1 MKAKILVTMGVFAFL
16 ALMSVYGQQSTI
28 KATID
33 FPFMVG
39 NKTLPAGPYE
49 FVRDADAQSFAVR
62 GGGNTAVIAIIT
74 RFARELHTTMQDA
87 HVVFD
92 QVNGNYMLSEVV
104 IPGEDG
110 YMLLA
115 TKETHTHKVMNIKY

>member
-1 MKAKILVTMGVFAFL
+1 MKAKVFVTVGIFAFL
-16 ALMSVYGQQSTI
+16 ALMSVYGQQSMI

-62 GGGNTAVIAIIT
+62 GGGNTAVIGIIT
-74 RFARELHTTMQDA
+74 RFARELHTTPQDA

-92 QVNGNYMLSEVV
+92 VVGGTHMLSEIV

-115 TKETHTHKVMNIKY
+115 TKEKHEHKVMNIKF

>member
-1 MKAKILVTMGVFAFL
+1 MKAKAFVTVGIFAFL
-16 ALMSVYGQQSTI
+16 ALLSVYGQQSMV

-39 NKTLPAGPYE
+39 SKSLPAGSYD
-49 FVRDADAQSFAVR
+49 FVRDSDGQAFVVR
-62 GGGNTAVIAIIT
+62 GGGESAVIPIIT

-92 QVNGNYMLSEVV
+92 VVDGVYKLSEVV

-115 TKETHTHKVMNIKY
+115 TKEKHEHKVMNIKY

>member
-1 MKAKILVTMGVFAFL
+1 MKAKILAVTGIFAIL
-16 ALMSVYGQQSTI
+16 AVMSVYGQQSMI
-28 KATID
+28 KATVD

-49 FVRDADAQSFAVR
+49 FARDADAQSFVVR
-62 GGGNTAVIAIIT
+62 GGGNSAVIGVIT
-74 RFARELHTTMQDA
+74 RFARELHTTPQDA

-92 QVNGNYMLSEVV
+92 VLDGTYRLSEIV

-115 TKETHTHKVMNIKY
+115 TKEKHEHKVMNIKF

>member
-1 MKAKILVTMGVFAFL
+1 MKAKVFVTVGIFAFL
-16 ALMSVYGQQSTI
+16 ALMSVYGQQSMI
-28 KATID
+28 KATLD

-62 GGGNTAVIAIIT
+62 GGNTTAVIGIIT
-74 RFARELHTTMQDA
+74 RFARELHTTPQDA

-92 QVNGNYMLSEVV
+92 VVGGTYMLSEIV

-115 TKETHTHKVMNIKY
+115 TKEKHEHKVMNIKF